1 MPSDP
6 RNSAF
11 FLNGQRAMGNAFKSN
26 VAWLPNSQVWATL
39 SDPRRSA
46 SFLNGQ
52 RFQIHANG
60 KIFRLNLGN
69 AFKSTQ
75 LSFQLKS
82 TNPIRATSISNRLLN
97 VGNSFKS
104 KSQICFQIQCAVLY
118 SASKLNPFSLQVQ
131 SQLGL
136 QMQSQLSHR
145 QIIPQWNFS
154 LKSSQPSKSALATAE
169 LSNRGISPLNSS
181 QPSNSTTLSADFTN
195 LRSILQFLRRI
206 FRLFRLV
213 AGFLNV
219 LALKWFNFT
228 QNWTADSGR
237 NHSQ

>member
-1 MPSDP
+1 MFLT
-6 RNSAF
+6 NSSISP
-11 FLNGQRAMGNAFKSN
+11 NVGNTFRSMQSGFQTSLSSKLPY
-26 VAWLPNSQVWATL
+26 LPNVVL
-39 SDPRRSA
+39 PY
-46 SFLNGQ
+46 FGQ
-52 RFQIHANG
+52 RFRIHANG

-82 TNPIRATSISNRLLN
+82 TNPIRAISISNRLLN

-195 LRSILQFLRRI
+195 LRSILQFLR
-206 FRLFRLV
+206 
-213 AGFLNV
+213 
-219 LALKWFNFT
+219 
-228 QNWTADSGR
+228 
-237 NHSQ
+237 